1 MNLGLKNKRVLITG
15 ASRGIG
21 EEIAKQFAAEG
32 CKLVLIARNKAK
44 LKKVIDRIGGKKG
57 EHNFI
62 SVNLRKTGTPTKIA
76 KKISAADAAFLKWVN
91 FSL

>member
-44 LKKVIDRIGGKKG
+44 LKKVIDRIGGKK
-57 EHNFI
+57 ENI
-62 SVNLRKTGTPTKIA
+62 IL
-76 KKISAADAAFLKWVN
+76 FL
-91 FSL
+91 